1 MKKRVLIT
9 QHIPETGIRLLEKQF
24 DLVYHD
30 VRQPVQTERLISSCP
45 DADALLCLLSDKITS
60 DFISRLPD
68 LKVIAN
74 YAVGINNI
82 DLQTAKNRK
91 ILVCNTPDVLTHTTA
106 DLALGLL
113 LAVTRQ
119 LIPADQFCRRGEFKG
134 WASDLFA
141 GFGLQGKQC
150 GIIGMGK
157 IGTAF
162 AERVKVLGMKVVYSN
177 RNVSGSADSA
187 FTFVSLDELIQ
198 TSDVVSIHAP
208 LTTETRGIMN
218 LERFL
223 AMKPGSVFIN
233 TGRGEL
239 VDEGALVQVLKT
251 GHLFGAGLDVFE
263 REPEI
268 HQDLL
273 SLNNVVLAPHIG
285 SATIETREKMAIMA
299 AQAICDVLN
308 GLTPPNLVS
317 FS

>member
-9 QHIPETGIRLLEKQF
+9 QHIPEAGIRLLENQF

-30 VRQPVQTERLISSCP
+30 VRQPIQPERLISSCP
-45 DADALLCLLSDKITS
+45 DAAGMLCLLSDRITS
-60 DFISRLPD
+60 DFISKLPN

-74 YAVGINNI
+74 YAVGTNNI
-82 DLQTAKNRK
+82 DLQAAKNRG
-91 ILVCNTPDVLTHTTA
+91 ILVCNTPDVLTQATA

-113 LAVTRQ
+113 LAVSRH
-119 LIPADQFCRRGEFKG
+119 LLPADRFCRNGEFKG

-177 RNVSGSADSA
+177 RKKSSSADPE
-187 FTFVSLDELIQ
+187 FTLVSLDDLIQ

-208 LTTETRGIMN
+208 LTPETRGIMT
-218 LERFL
+218 LQRFL
-223 AMKPGSVFIN
+223 AMKPGSIFLN

-239 VDEGALVQVLKT
+239 VDEQALVQVLKS
-251 GHLFGAGLDVFE
+251 GHLFGAGLDVYE
-263 REPEI
+263 KEPEI
-268 HQDLL
+268 HRDLPQL
-273 SLNNVVLAPHIG
+273 DNVVLAPHIG
-285 SATIETREKMAIMA
+285 SATKETRENMAIMA
-299 AQAICDVLN
+299 ANAICDGLN
-308 GLTPPNLVS
+308 GLIPQNRVTIT
-317 FS
+317 